1 MVIKSRVYFFL
12 LVGLIALCP
21 ACQDQNDAPAKDDA
35 MTVRVTNAIS
45 CANGLTVADSI
56 RYMRG
61 GGDSFKP
68 TIVNTFTGSSGPAP
82 EGMKLIPGGTFSM
95 GAVNPVGMEVGGH
108 EVMNDARPVHQVYV
122 DAFYMDETEVT
133 NAQFAA
139 FVNATGYITVAE
151 KKPTKEEFPDAPE
164 DKLIAGSI
172 VFTPPANKVPL
183 DDYLQWWRYEAGADW
198 KHPTGAGSSIQG
210 KENYPVVHISW
221 QDAVAYARWAN
232 KRLPT
237 EAEWE
242 FAARGGKAGELYP
255 WGNQLNPEQRWMA
268 NTFQGSFPNYD
279 DAKDGFLGIAPV
291 KKFQP
296 NAFGLYDVAGNVW
309 EWCSDWYNEEYYRQ
323 LANSTVTRNPTGAD
337 VSFDH
342 TDPSSKKKV
351 QRGGSYLCTDQYC
364 TRYMSG
370 TRGKAEWRSA
380 SNHVGFRCVRSV
392 TNSKQMAAK

>member
-1 MVIKSRVYFFL
+1 MVFKFRVDFFL
-12 LVGLIALCP
+12 SLTIIAFLS
-21 ACQDQNDAPAKDDA
+21 ACQEQNAAPVEAEA
-35 MTVRVTNAIS
+35 MNVRVTNAIS
-45 CANGLTVADSI
+45 CANGLTVADSA
-56 RYMRG
+56 RYMKG
-61 GGDSFKP
+61 GGDAFKP
-68 TIVNTFTGSSGPAP
+68 TIVNTFTGVSGPAP

-95 GAVNPVGMEVGGH
+95 GAVNSVGMEEGGH

-198 KHPTGAGSSIQG
+198 KHPTGAGSSIHG

-279 DAKDGFLGIAPV
+279 EAKDGFLGIAPV

-309 EWCSDWYNEEYYRQ
+309 EWCADWYNEEYYGQ
-323 LANSTVTRNPTGAD
+323 LANSSIARNPNGAE

-342 TDPSSKKKV
+342 TDPGSKKKV

-392 TNSKQMAAK
+392 PGSKQIASK

>member
-1 MVIKSRVYFFL
+1 MVIKSRGYI
-12 LVGLIALCP
+12 LIYLSVMALCP
-21 ACQDQNDAPAKDDA
+21 ACQEQNAAPAKEDA
-35 MTVRVTNAIS
+35 MNVKVTNAIS
-45 CANGLTVADSI
+45 CANGLTVADSML
-56 RYMRG
+56 YMKG
-61 GGDSFKP
+61 GGDAFKP
-68 TIVNTFTGSSGPAP
+68 TIVNTYTSVSGPAP

-95 GAVNPVGMEVGGH
+95 GGVNPTGMQEGGH
-108 EVMNDARPVHQVYV
+108 ESMNDARPVHQVYV

-139 FVNATGYITVAE
+139 FVDATGYITVAE

-183 DDYLQWWRYEAGADW
+183 DDYIQWWRYEAGADW
-198 KHPTGAGSSIQG
+198 KHPTGAGSNIQG

-221 QDAVAYARWAN
+221 QDAAAYARWAN

-255 WGNQLNPEQRWMA
+255 WGNQLNPDQLWMA

-279 DAKDGFLGIAPV
+279 EAKDGFLGIAPV

-309 EWCSDWYNEEYYRQ
+309 EWCADWYNEEYYSQ
-323 LANSTVTRNPTGAD
+323 LASSSTTRNPTGAD

-342 TDPSSKKKV
+342 AEPGARKKV
-351 QRGGSYLCTDQYC
+351 QRGGSYLCTEQYC

-392 TNSKQMAAK
+392 PNSKQMAAK